1 MEWLW
6 HSAIAMPQTN
16 VYAGMLFH
24 KKHIIWDIAWSM
36 CELQGLDENFW
47 KMEKRTKKNFSAS
60 TKQSSK

>member
-6 HSAIAMPQTN
+6 HSDIAVLQKN

-24 KKHIIWDIAWSM
+24 KKQIIWDVAWSM

-47 KMEKRTKKNFSAS
+47 LKKKIFADS